1 MFRNIIESILSKGF
15 TSISNFISVIL
26 TAQFLGAEGRGEV
39 TLIILAISIVGIFQN
54 LIGGSAITFYTNQ
67 YASKSLL
74 LISFLWLFLVSI
86 TIPFLLIYFSLCP
99 KIYLLD
105 VIFISFLIG
114 GISIF
119 QSILLGMEKIRLL
132 NIIEFLKAFLLLLF
146 LIIHFYFIQN
156 ISIFSV
162 IHYYFISAIISFSI
176 VILMSYK
183 NLKGGK
189 ILDLKTITNKVF
201 KMGFEMQINNI
212 LQLINYRF
220 CFYLIEKLISIEAL
234 GIVSVAVSLAETIW
248 IICKSVSTVLFSKL
262 INEKDQSKKIQLT
275 VSFSKL
281 SYILTFLATIFL
293 ILIPNIIY
301 TTIFGN
307 DFHQINIILI
317 SYSPSILFLA
327 FFTILIHYFSA
338 SNQNKI
344 NILATF
350 IGNVFVV
357 ILGFILIPIYGIIGS
372 GIAISFAYFMM
383 FCFLIYQFKIQ
394 TKSKLKEFFSN
405 FSTLKTLRKNA

>member
-1 MFRNIIESILSKGF
+1 MFRNFIESILSKGF
-15 TSISNFISVIL
+15 TSISNFVSVIL
-26 TAQFLGAEGRGEV
+26 TAQFLGAEGRGEL

-54 LIGGSAITFYTNQ
+54 LIGGSALTFYTNQ

-74 LISFLWLFLVSI
+74 MISFLWLMLISI
-86 TIPFLLIYFSLCP
+86 TIPLILVYFSLCP

-156 ISIFSV
+156 ISIISV
-162 IHYYFISAIISFSI
+162 IHSYFISAIISFSI

-189 ILDLKTITNKVF
+189 FLDLKIITKKVF

-220 CFYLIEKLISIEAL
+220 CFYLIEKLISLEAL

-248 IICKSVSTVLFSKL
+248 IICKSAATVLFSKL
-262 INEKDQSKKIQLT
+262 INEKEQSKKIQMT
-275 VSFSKL
+275 ISFSKL

-327 FFTILIHYFSA
+327 FFTILNHYFSA

-344 NILATF
+344 K
-350 IGNVFVV
+350 
-357 ILGFILIPIYGIIGS
+357 IYGIIGS

-383 FCFLIYQFKIQ
+383 FCFLIYQFNIQ
-394 TKSKLKEFFSN
+394 TKSNLKEFFSN
-405 FSTLKTLRKNA
+405 FNTLKTLRKNA